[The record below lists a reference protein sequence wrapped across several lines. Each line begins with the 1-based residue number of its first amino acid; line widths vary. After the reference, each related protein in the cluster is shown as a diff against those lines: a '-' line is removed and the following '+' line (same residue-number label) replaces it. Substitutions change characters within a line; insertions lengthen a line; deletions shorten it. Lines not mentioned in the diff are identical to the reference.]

1 MDDALRTE
9 LKSAGWRSGTH
20 KGFLMT
26 SRAGIEFQV
35 GRGRGAEAGRLELRY
50 RYRTETTNAEGEV
63 ALPEDATRSAIED
76 AMTGIY
82 LRVHE
87 KPDPTRV
94 FGGRRRGARGG
105 GVSGPAQRQSAPAG
119 AGEEPADAGQGALE
133 L

>member
-1 MDDALRTE
+1 MDDALKTE
-9 LKSAGWRSGTH
+9 LKAGGWRSGTH

-35 GRGRGAEAGRLELRY
+35 GAGRGAEAGRLELRY

-63 ALPEDATRSAIED
+63 ALPEGATRSAIED

-94 FGGRRRGARGG
+94 FGGTRRRSSSSSA
-105 GVSGPAQRQSAPAG
+105 APASP
-119 AGEEPADAGQGALE
+119 AAPVEPPPETGQGALE